1 MTEKPAVLKRMIASC
16 IPVLLLVAGPA
27 YAADATNPPKPGEGR
42 GFVLGV
48 GFGAARVDFGGAE
61 DLALVI
67 GGPTGTLT
75 FPSGGG
81 TIEVRRGQI
90 VSRSLVP
97 ADAEGVV
104 PIPSNENGLGISFQ
118 AGWSFSP
125 RFAALLDF
133 DIAGK
138 LHDSFDNFIVGIVAR
153 YSPTSR
159 VWIEAGPAFGELRYG
174 SSGSVVHD
182 FAGRGSGV
190 LVGVGVA
197 IVKRPVWYLDVQ
209 ARAGTLWYEQFRATN
224 VSAQLGVSR
233 RRS

>member
-1 MTEKPAVLKRMIASC
+1 MKPMIGRCLGA
-16 IPVLLLVAGPA
+16 LMLVAVPA
-27 YAADATNPPKPGEGR
+27 SAADATNPITPREGR
-42 GFVLGV
+42 GFVLGM

-97 ADAEGVV
+97 ADAEGIV

-125 RFAALLDF
+125 RVAALLDF

-138 LHDSFDNFIVGIVAR
+138 LQDSFDNFVVGFVAR

-159 VWIEAGPAFGELRYG
+159 LWIEAGPAFGELRYG

-209 ARAGTLWYEQFRATN
+209 ARVGTLWYEQLRATN
-224 VSAQLGVSR
+224 VSAQLGISR